1 MRILLDTNVLARAAS
16 GPPGLAHE
24 LVLNATRA
32 EHVLLVSPFLL
43 VELSRVLRY
52 PRLREM
58 HGLSDGG
65 IDQYISDLLAVAE
78 LVLLPSEPP
87 RIVRDDPDDDPVIAA
102 AIAGRA
108 EVICTKDRHLH
119 NDAVVEYCWQHGI
132 RVLDDVSL
140 RAELP

>member
-16 GPPGLAHE
+16 GPPGLAHQ
-24 LVLNATRA
+24 LVLSATRPENA
-32 EHVLLVSPFLL
+32 LLVSPILL

-52 PRLREM
+52 PRLREV
-58 HGLSDGG
+58 HGLSDEG

-78 LVLLPSEPP
+78 LVLPPSVPP
-87 RIVRDDPDDDPVIAA
+87 RIVRDDPDDDPVVAA

-119 NDAVVEYCWQHGI
+119 NDAVVEYCRQHGI
-132 RVLDDVSL
+132 RVLDDKRL
-140 RAELP
+140 RSELA